1 MGQEGLGKDW
11 RTFGTYLERGLG
23 RSARGDEALE
33 GTFGEGEKHRA
44 GLFYFLFFLP
54 DSADK
59 SARRVKGLRK
69 VSSSFCK
76 GVGRMERG
84 GRRGGGSPARGAG
97 VEQPRGWDSGQ
108 RALPPGGL
116 RAAALWARAPGS
128 RGAQAAGLHKLGWGQ
143 RKGASPHPGSASSWG
158 PLKMSLLA
166 NETSASLLL

>member
-11 RTFGTYLERGLG
+11 RTFGTHLERGLG
-23 RSARGDEALE
+23 RSARGDVWGRRKAQSGSFL
-33 GTFGEGEKHRA
+33 
-44 GLFYFLFFLP
+44 FLFFLP
-54 DSADK
+54 DSADV

-108 RALPPGGL
+108 RALPPGG
-116 RAAALWARAPGS
+116 APSCCGSVGARAWLEGRPGC
-128 RGAQAAGLHKLGWGQ
+128 RVAQAGLGPAEGRFPSPWQRLELGTPQ
-143 RKGASPHPGSASSWG
+143 NVPSS
-158 PLKMSLLA
+158 
-166 NETSASLLL
+166 

>member
-11 RTFGTYLERGLG
+11 RTFGTHLERGLG

-44 GLFYFLFFLP
+44 GPFYFLFFLP

-108 RALPPGGL
+108 RALPPGG
-116 RAAALWARAPGS
+116 APSCGSVGARAWLEGRPG
-128 RGAQAAGLHKLGWGQ
+128 RRVAQAGLGPAEGRFPSPWQRLELGTPQ
-143 RKGASPHPGSASSWG
+143 NVPSS
-158 PLKMSLLA
+158 
-166 NETSASLLL
+166 